1 MKTVTLRTS
10 IPAQVLALMC
20 TAEFCPFTMDA
31 FECPFGGSVDCSEVE
46 PRHWEAIMKEE
57 ADEPAGDRG

>member
-10 IPAQVLALMC
+10 ISSQVLALMC

-31 FECPFGGSVDCSEVE
+31 FECPFWGGAWTAVKWSLDTGK
-46 PRHWEAIMKEE
+46 RL
-57 ADEPAGDRG
+57 